1 MNTCTPSRP
10 CIISA
15 HSDLRLRFALLGWG
29 AAVKGKVLCMY
40 LLTMVQSDRQ
50 ILRLL
55 SRVNALP
62 MAAAVCM
69 LPKSF
74 RGPQAVMVRQPRADS
89 NTHGT
94 TGARDRDAQCRAVPT
109 LYVHKSRTL
118 VPRWQA
124 GLCAGVGLGIR
135 ELRVATAPQPD
146 PLTQVFSHL
155 PERRTYLC

>member
-1 MNTCTPSRP
+1 M
-10 CIISA
+10 
-15 HSDLRLRFALLGWG
+15 
-29 AAVKGKVLCMY
+29 KGKDLCMY

-69 LPKSF
+69 LPRSF
-74 RGPQAVMVRQPRADS
+74 RGPQAVM
-89 NTHGT
+89 
-94 TGARDRDAQCRAVPT
+94 
-109 LYVHKSRTL
+109 
-118 VPRWQA
+118 A